1 MRAIVYHRYGSPD
14 DVLALTDIDKPMV
27 KDNEVLVRVHAAS
40 VNPAD
45 WHLVRGKPYIARLQ
59 FGLRRPKNTVPGCDV
74 AGQVEAVGKNV
85 TIFRPGD
92 EVYGSPFGDGL
103 GALAD
108 YVCISDDLLALK
120 PANLSFEHAAAVPLA
135 ALTALQ
141 GLRDHGRIEPGHKVL
156 IIGASG
162 GVGTFAVQVAKSF
175 GAEVTGVCSTR
186 NVEMVRSIGADHVI
200 DYTQEDFTESGQRYD
215 LIFQS
220 AGTRSPSD
228 CRRVL
233 TSKGT
238 LVLSS
243 GESHG
248 RWIGPVG
255 RIIRARLLSLFV
267 SQRMANLTMKPN
279 KKDLQALNELVEA
292 GKVTPVID
300 RTHLLAEVPEAI
312 RYLEEGHAQGKVAIT
327 V

>member
-1 MRAIVYHRYGSPD
+1 MKAIVYHRYASPD
-14 DVLALTDIDKPMV
+14 QVLELTDIDKPPV
-27 KDNEVLVRVHAAS
+27 QDDEVLVRVHAAS
-40 VNPAD
+40 INPAD
-45 WHLVRGKPYIARLQ
+45 WHLVRGEPYIARLQ
-59 FGLRRPKNTVPGCDV
+59 FGLRKPKDNVLGCDV

-85 TIFRPGD
+85 TIFQPGD
-92 EVYGSPFGDGL
+92 QVYGSLFGHGL
-103 GALAD
+103 GALAE
-108 YVCISDDLLALK
+108 YACMSDDLVALK
-120 PANLSFEHAAAVPLA
+120 PANLSFDQAAAVPLA

-162 GVGTFAVQVAKSF
+162 GVGTFAVQIAKSF

-186 NVEMVRSIGADHVI
+186 NVDMVRSIGADDVI
-200 DYTQEDFTESGQRYD
+200 DYTQEDFADSGQRYD

-220 AGTRSPSD
+220 AGTRSASA

-267 SQRMANLTMKPN
+267 SQRMANFTMKPN
-279 KKDLQALNELVEA
+279 KKDLQTLKELIEA
-292 GKVTPVID
+292 GKLTPVID
-300 RTHLLAEVPEAI
+300 RTHSLTEVAEAV
-312 RYLEEGHAQGKVAIT
+312 RYVEEGHSQGKVVIT